1 MLQPVAAT
9 MPHWSPY
16 FEPVAAQ
23 SMRKAVPSPQPAQ
36 EPAPP
41 TYTCVF
47 SFSIMSI
54 SRLSEMYLSLEGPMF
69 LK

>member
-16 FEPVAAQ
+16 LAPVAEH
-23 SMRKAVPSPQPAQ
+23 SMRRAVPSPQPAQ

-41 TYTCVF
+41 T
-47 SFSIMSI
+47 
-54 SRLSEMYLSLEGPMF
+54 
-69 LK
+69 